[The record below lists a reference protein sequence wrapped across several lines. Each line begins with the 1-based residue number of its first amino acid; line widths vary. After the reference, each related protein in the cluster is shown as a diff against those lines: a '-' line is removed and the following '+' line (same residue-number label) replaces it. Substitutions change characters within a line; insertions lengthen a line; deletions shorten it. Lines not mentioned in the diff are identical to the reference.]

1 MSGLMWFGTQDYT
14 QFQNIRHDCS
24 QSDNLDAYTWTEHD
38 MRQGGVEII
47 KDGQN
52 NVEIKIEW
60 IKVPGG
66 MHGGS
71 WAARISGKPI
81 VIGKPLRI
89 SMIYYFGLEGLG
101 SLDWESEQDDDGV
114 TEPVHLSGSTPDLGQ
129 FNIRIEDGP
138 DNRFTKYG
146 GRSEDFKSR
155 IGKTHYF
162 GTGMSAGDVWKAKE
176 YLYQHL
182 GYRAQAIIMPY
193 KDEPV
198 KPDPAFVITMGN
210 TIARE
215 SNFYAVQKTY
225 DGTFSFDVVFD
236 SQSAGTK
243 VDSATITHGIESF
256 VSRFDREFQSRFPTR
271 HDAPSDELAFSKA
284 ITSNLMGGI
293 GYFYGSSIIDRA
305 YKADWDQ
312 DEDDEEDQTFVKPE
326 PKLQPPR
333 SLLTATPSRSFFP
346 RGFYW
351 DEGFHLL
358 LIGAWDN
365 DLSLEI
371 LKDWVDL
378 IDDDGW
384 VGREQILGEEARSKV
399 PEQFQAQY
407 PSNANPPT
415 LTMAVTAFIER
426 LLSNRSGSGPTDEE
440 LGLGGDSQK
449 VFASGGSNEYGNSK
463 ESNKHLHDHG
473 LALSYLRSIYPPLRR
488 HYDWFR
494 STQRGQIK
502 AYARKARSRT
512 EAYRWRGRT
521 QDHVLTSGMDDYPRG
536 PPHAGELHLD
546 LISWMGFFTRTMKSI
561 ATFLGEKEDEAYF
574 AEIEANILGNIEDL
588 HW

>member
-1 MSGLMWFGTQDYT
+1 MSCSIHRVLAPKLTV
-14 QFQNIRHDCS
+14 RHLATDTYLILN
-24 QSDNLDAYTWTEHD
+24 D
-38 MRQGGVEII
+38 I
-47 KDGQN
+47 
-52 NVEIKIEW
+52 
-60 IKVPGG
+60 
-66 MHGGS
+66 
-71 WAARISGKPI
+71 AA
-81 VIGKPLRI
+81 
-89 SMIYYFGLEGLG
+89 
-101 SLDWESEQDDDGV
+101 
-114 TEPVHLSGSTPDLGQ
+114 
-129 FNIRIEDGP
+129 
-138 DNRFTKYG
+138 
-146 GRSEDFKSR
+146 
-155 IGKTHYF
+155 
-162 GTGMSAGDVWKAKE
+162 
-176 YLYQHL
+176 
-182 GYRAQAIIMPY
+182 
-193 KDEPV
+193 
-198 KPDPAFVITMGN
+198 
-210 TIARE
+210 
-215 SNFYAVQKTY
+215 
-225 DGTFSFDVVFD
+225 
-236 SQSAGTK
+236 
-243 VDSATITHGIESF
+243 ATITHGIESF
-256 VSRFDREFQSRFPTR
+256 VSRFDRQFQSRFPTR

-312 DEDDEEDQTFVKPE
+312 DEDDEEDQTVVKPE

-463 ESNKHLHDHG
+463 ESNKHLLDHG

-561 ATFLGEKEDEAYF
+561 ATFLGEKEDETYF

-588 HW
+588 HWSEENEMYCDLGVNDDDESVHVCHKGYLSLFPFLLGLLPPSSPHLGPILDLLRDSKHLWSPYGLRSLSASHPLFGQGENYWRGPIWIQMNYLALSSLYKVYAAEPGPYQEKARQIYEELRENVVKNVYKASQPECA

>member
-1 MSGLMWFGTQDYT
+1 MLRTDKASSPFVRATMHLKLGSLLGWTLILPTIPGTIASVSNGAQLESDQSLLWGTYRPNLYFGLRPRLPQSLMSGLMWFGTQDYT

-198 KPDPAFVITMGN
+198 KPDPAF
-210 TIARE
+210 
-215 SNFYAVQKTY
+215 
-225 DGTFSFDVVFD
+225 
-236 SQSAGTK
+236 
-243 VDSATITHGIESF
+243 
-256 VSRFDREFQSRFPTR
+256 
-271 HDAPSDELAFSKA
+271 
-284 ITSNLMGGI
+284 
-293 GYFYGSSIIDRA
+293 
-305 YKADWDQ
+305 
-312 DEDDEEDQTFVKPE
+312 
-326 PKLQPPR
+326 
-333 SLLTATPSRSFFP
+333 
-346 RGFYW
+346 
-351 DEGFHLL
+351 
-358 LIGAWDN
+358 
-365 DLSLEI
+365 
-371 LKDWVDL
+371 
-378 IDDDGW
+378 
-384 VGREQILGEEARSKV
+384 
-399 PEQFQAQY
+399 
-407 PSNANPPT
+407 
-415 LTMAVTAFIER
+415 
-426 LLSNRSGSGPTDEE
+426 
-440 LGLGGDSQK
+440 
-449 VFASGGSNEYGNSK
+449 
-463 ESNKHLHDHG
+463 
-473 LALSYLRSIYPPLRR
+473 
-488 HYDWFR
+488 
-494 STQRGQIK
+494 
-502 AYARKARSRT
+502 
-512 EAYRWRGRT
+512 
-521 QDHVLTSGMDDYPRG
+521 
-536 PPHAGELHLD
+536 
-546 LISWMGFFTRTMKSI
+546 
-561 ATFLGEKEDEAYF
+561 
-574 AEIEANILGNIEDL
+574 
-588 HW
+588 